1 MKTQTAEQKNK
12 QNELKENK
20 GLSDTPEKKNIKLNK
35 VTNLIYN
42 LKFKFNHKIQILK
55 TIHSKMHMGWKF
67 SIIQLH

>member
-42 LKFKFNHKIQILK
+42 LRFKFNHKIK
-55 TIHSKMHMGWKF
+55 Y
-67 SIIQLH
+67 

>member
-20 GLSDTPEKKNIKLNK
+20 GLSDTPEKKKNIKLNK

-42 LKFKFNHKIQILK
+42 LRFKFNHKIQIQQYTLK
-55 TIHSKMHMGWKF
+55 CIWDGNF
-67 SIIQLH
+67 Q

>member
-20 GLSDTPEKKNIKLNK
+20 GLSDTPEKKNIKINK

-42 LKFKFNHKIQILK
+42 LRFKFNHKIQIQQYTLK
-55 TIHSKMHMGWKF
+55 CIWDGNF
-67 SIIQLH
+67 Q